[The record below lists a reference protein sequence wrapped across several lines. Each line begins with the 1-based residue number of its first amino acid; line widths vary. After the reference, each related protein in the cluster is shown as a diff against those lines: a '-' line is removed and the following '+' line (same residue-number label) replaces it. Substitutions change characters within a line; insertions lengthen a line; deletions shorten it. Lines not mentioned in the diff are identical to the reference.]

1 MHGTSIWRRYRRIIL
16 FGQIYTIIVAQ
27 GHAKNQCTLSYLHV
41 CIVYSTS
48 IPHKTNRCFVMFL
61 LTTISDFTFIV
72 HVNVTYT
79 QTHSTIKSLSLQFFF
94 SSSLCIYLILAYRRC
109 YGQKLERFLCTQT
122 HPLIYSERGRERE
135 NGNKRTHLSNIV
147 AIAII
152 KHRRRHCKR
161 HRRRRLFYLV
171 SLIGGVIW

>member
-1 MHGTSIWRRYRRIIL
+1 MQKSNVLSRICMYIQHQFHTKRTDAL
-16 FGQIYTIIVAQ
+16 LCSCLLPYPIT
-27 GHAKNQCTLSYLHV
+27 HLLCTLML
-41 CIVYSTS
+41 
-48 IPHKTNRCFVMFL
+48 R
-61 LTTISDFTFIV
+61 
-72 HVNVTYT
+72 
-79 QTHSTIKSLSLQFFF
+79 THRHTAQSSHFRYNFF

-109 YGQKLERFLCTQT
+109 YGQTLERFLCTQI

-171 SLIGGVIW
+171 SLIGGVI